1 MSDPKCSDCH
11 FVYKNFDTKHQWKIT
26 EVQYKLIR
34 HFCSKE
40 EEKLMK
46 MSTYIYE
53 YAQTIESYG
62 TVLSKE
68 IKCIVRD
75 IEKKL
80 SQLWYAEMNQVVSD
94 ELRNSFDFK
103 RLTTTNCLVCDPT
116 FLPGTGILIFSPS
129 FDCLCEVYK
138 AVCSEFERKKMRD
151 AGTNFN
157 MTRKSYDQPTS
168 GSSVYRSNPSST
180 LSSSTSSSVTNNQD
194 NDGVQIGSVKVKVY
208 KGSILDAKVKAIVN
222 ATNKSLKFD
231 VGVSRVICKA
241 AGYPYEEKCKA
252 LLQRNGSILQ
262 TSQCYQSDPG
272 YLGDKFKWILHAV
285 GPHWDDCEKKED
297 CIHLLANTVT
307 NVMISADCLSIGSVA
322 MPAISSGK
330 VYNIYFHFHSLDDIK
345 LSNHFRYELIYL

>member
-11 FVYKNFDTKHQWKIT
+11 FVYKNFDTTHQWKIT

-103 RLTTTNCLVCDPT
+103 RLTTTSCLVCDPT

-138 AVCSEFERKKMRD
+138 AVCSEFERKKLRD

-180 LSSSTSSSVTNNQD
+180 LSSSNSSSVTNNREKYE
-194 NDGVQIGSVKVKVY
+194 VQIGSLKVKVY
-208 KGSILDAKVKAIVN
+208 NGSILDANVRAIVN
-222 ATNKSLKFD
+222 ATNKSLTFD
-231 VGVSRVICKA
+231 AGVSRVIRKA
-241 AGYPYEEKCKA
+241 AGSVYEMDCKN
-252 LLQRNGSILQ
+252 LLQGPYLQ
-262 TSQCYQSDPG
+262 TSKCYQGDPG
-272 YLGDKFKWILHAV
+272 RLGKKFIYILHAV
-285 GPHWDDCEKKED
+285 GPHWNDYEKKED
-297 CIHLLANTVT
+297 CINLLADTVT
-307 NVMISADCLSIGSVA
+307 NVLKMADSLFIASVA

-330 VYNIYFHFHSLDDIK
+330 VCDIYFHLP
-345 LSNHFRYELIYL
+345 RYLMK